1 MARISCQLQFVRRG
15 VALSATLAAG
25 LALGWPVAPDAQ
37 SRFDVLL
44 RGGQVLD
51 GSGGPARRADVGVT
65 GDRITAV
72 GDLAAATAA
81 TVLDVTGR
89 FVTPGFIDVHSHA
102 GPGLATAEL
111 KHGRP
116 VLAQGITT
124 VLVNPDGGGPV
135 DLAAQRAGYDRD
147 GLGLN
152 VGLMVPHGSVRREV
166 LGMSDRDP
174 TPAELARMV
183 GLVRDGM
190 RAGAFGLSSG
200 LYYAPGSYS
209 TTAEVVAM
217 ARAAAEGGGSYTSH
231 IRDEADYGV
240 GVVAAVDEVIAIAE
254 TAGLTGVVT
263 HMKALGP
270 ASWGLSKTLVAH
282 IEAARRR
289 GVKVFAD
296 QYPYEASGTGI
307 VGALMPRWAQV
318 GGRDVMQRRITGELR
333 GKVRDE
339 VKANLARRGGADTFL
354 VAEYAP
360 DPSIEGQRLSALA
373 ARAGLAP
380 EEYALT
386 LLEKDDAGLVS
397 FNMAEDDI
405 SLIMRQPWTMTCT
418 DGGLQPM
425 TEGKPHPR
433 AYGAFPRK
441 LARYVRDRGVVDL
454 PFAIRSMTALAAE
467 VFGITDRGV
476 VRPGAFADLV
486 AFDLAAVAE
495 AATYEQPHQLA
506 VGLDT
511 IVVNGRVVRANGA
524 FADVLPGRVL
534 RLDRK

>member
-1 MARISCQLQFVRRG
+1 MARLSCQLQFVRRG
-15 VALSATLAAG
+15 VALSAIV
-25 LALGWPVAPDAQ
+25 ALGATFGWPAGPDAQ
-37 SRFDVLL
+37 TRFDVLL

-51 GSGGPARRADVGVT
+51 GSGAAPRRADVGIT

-72 GDLAAATAA
+72 GDLATATAG
-81 TVLDVTGR
+81 TVLDVTGKY
-89 FVTPGFIDVHSHA
+89 VTPGFIDVHSHA

-111 KHGRP
+111 RHGRP

-124 VLVNPDGGGPV
+124 VLINPDGGGPV
-135 DLAAQRAGYDRD
+135 DLAAQRASYDRD
-147 GLGLN
+147 GIGLN
-152 VGLMVPHGSVRREV
+152 VGLLVPHGSVRREV
-166 LGMSDRDP
+166 LGMSDREP
-174 TPAELARMV
+174 TAAELARMV

-209 TTAEVVAM
+209 TTTEVIAM
-217 ARAAAEGGGSYTSH
+217 ANAAAEGGGSYTSH
-231 IRDEADYGV
+231 IRDEGDYGV
-240 GVVAAVDEVIAIAE
+240 GVVAAVDEVITIAE

-307 VGALMPRWAQV
+307 VGALIPRWAQV

-405 SLIMRQPWTMTCT
+405 GLIMRQPWTMTCT
-418 DGGLQPM
+418 DGGLQPV

-454 PFAIRSMTALAAE
+454 PFAIRSMTALSAE
-467 VFGITDRGV
+467 VFGIKDRGV

-486 AFDLAAVAE
+486 AFDLAAVSE
-495 AATYEQPHQLA
+495 AATYEQPHQFA
-506 VGLDT
+506 RGLDT
-511 IVVNGRVVRANGA
+511 IVVNGRVVRASGA
-524 FADVLPGRVL
+524 FAEGLPGRVL
-534 RLDRK
+534 RLERR

>member
-1 MARISCQLQFVRRG
+1 VQTRPNPYRRG
-15 VALSATLAAG
+15 LAALLAAG
-25 LALGWPVAPDAQ
+25 VVAATMPWPAAQ
-37 SRFDVLL
+37 ARFDVLI
-44 RGGQVLD
+44 RGGQVID

-65 GDRITAV
+65 GDRIAAV
-72 GDLAAATAA
+72 GDLSAATAT
-81 TVLDVTGR
+81 TVVDAAGKY
-89 FVTPGFIDVHSHA
+89 VTPGFIDVHSHA
-102 GPGLATAEL
+102 GPGLATPEL

-135 DLAAQRAGYDRD
+135 DLAAQRAGYARD
-147 GLGLN
+147 GIGLN
-152 VGLMVPHGSVRREV
+152 VGLLVPHGSVRREV
-166 LGMSDRDP
+166 LAMSDRDP

-183 GLVRDGM
+183 QLVRDGM

-209 TTAEVVAM
+209 KTAEVIAM
-217 ARAAAEGGGSYTSH
+217 ARAAAEVGGSYTSH

-254 TAGLTGVVT
+254 TAGLVGVVT

-282 IEAARRR
+282 LEAARRR

-307 VGALMPRWAQV
+307 VGALVPRWAQV
-318 GGRDVMQRRITGELR
+318 GGREVMQRRITGELR

-339 VKANLARRGGADTFL
+339 VKANLARRGGAETFL

-360 DPSIEGQRLSALA
+360 DTSIEGQRLSELA
-373 ARAGLAP
+373 ARAGLPP
-380 EEYALT
+380 EEYVLT

-405 SLIMRQPWTMTCT
+405 ALIMRQPWTMTCT
-418 DGGLQPM
+418 DGGLQPA

-441 LARYVRDRGVVDL
+441 LARYVRERGTVDL
-454 PFAIRSMTALAAE
+454 PFAIRSMTALSAE
-467 VFGITDRGV
+467 VFGIKDRGT

-486 AFDLAAVAE
+486 VFDLAAVRE
-495 AATYEQPHQLA
+495 TATYEQPHQLA
-506 VGLDT
+506 EGIDT
-511 IVVNGRVVRANGA
+511 IVVNGRLARRAGT
-524 FADVLPGRVL
+524 FAEVLAGRVL
-534 RLDRK
+534 RLER